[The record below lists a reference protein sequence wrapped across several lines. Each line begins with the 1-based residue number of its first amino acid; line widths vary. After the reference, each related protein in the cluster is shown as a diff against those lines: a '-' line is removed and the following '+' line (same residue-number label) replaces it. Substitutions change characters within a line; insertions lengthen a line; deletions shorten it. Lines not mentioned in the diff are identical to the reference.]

1 MAKHRLLLVD
11 DDTDILEVNRAYLE
25 NEGYE
30 INVATT
36 MTQAL
41 EKVATNAFDCIVLD
55 IMLPDGSAYDL
66 PSKLRVYTKAPIIF
80 LSARDQL
87 EDKITGFKVGGDDY
101 MTKPYSLQELS
112 ARVYG
117 VPAVID

>member
-66 PSKLRVYTKAPIIF
+66 PSKLRV
-80 LSARDQL
+80 
-87 EDKITGFKVGGDDY
+87 
-101 MTKPYSLQELS
+101 
-112 ARVYG
+112 
-117 VPAVID
+117 